1 MLCFVALTM
10 MHSYYYAFNCSTMT
24 SVFSGVDDE
33 IYVLIFG
40 LFSDL
45 TQQTMDV
52 FVLCTLQFSVSFQ
65 GFHFKISSGG
75 LEKGGAA
82 LHFDTKSTSYFL
94 SFSVSIHFFF
104 VSPYLFICLETN
116 CFESLHWRSLPLK
129 FYLFLQVKG

>member
-1 MLCFVALTM
+1 MKKYNLSGNKNRKSYYKSKLFCYASCKKLLPFYCFQIKLPIKGGNSVPQRMLCFVALTM

-40 LFSDL
+40 LFSDV

-52 FVLCTLQFSVSFQ
+52 FFLCTLQFSVSFQ

-75 LEKGGAA
+75 LEKGAREC
-82 LHFDTKSTSYFL
+82 
-94 SFSVSIHFFF
+94 I
-104 VSPYLFICLETN
+104 
-116 CFESLHWRSLPLK
+116 SL
-129 FYLFLQVKG
+129 